1 MEELL
6 PRLRF
11 LKRVGLGYLSL
22 DRRGDTLSGGEAQR
36 IRLAAQLGSNLLGVC
51 YIIDE
56 PTIGLH
62 PRDNGLLLSTL
73 RELKERGNTIVVVE
87 HDEETIRNGDHIID
101 LGPGAGPGGG
111 RVVAQGTLQ
120 DIRACAESVTGAWM
134 NGHRREITSHR
145 RSPHDGAWIEV
156 IGATMHNL
164 KDIDAA
170 IPLGTL
176 TCVTGVSGS
185 GKSTLVKD
193 VLYEA
198 LKSCLSGRTAVA
210 NGFKAIRGWE
220 HLARVSEIDHS
231 PIGRTPRSTPATY
244 VGFFDE
250 IRRLFAGVPEAR
262 ARGYGAGRFS
272 FNVAGGR
279 CEACA
284 GQGRIKV
291 EMSFLPDVYVAC
303 EECGGRRFNEETLAV
318 TYHGKNIHDVLE
330 MSFREGLDVFAAI
343 PRIRRT
349 LQFLVDIGLDY
360 LTFGQPSPTL
370 SGGEAQRIKLASEL
384 ASSIEGTGRSLYILD
399 EPTTG
404 LHLADTER
412 LVDILHR
419 LVDRGNSVVVIEHNL
434 EVIRAADYIVDLGPE
449 GGAGGGRI
457 IAQGTPFE
465 LLRQT
470 RKSHTA
476 RFLKRYLTNPSF

>member
-1 MEELL
+1 
-6 PRLRF
+6 
-11 LKRVGLGYLSL
+11 
-22 DRRGDTLSGGEAQR
+22 
-36 IRLAAQLGSNLLGVC
+36 
-51 YIIDE
+51 
-56 PTIGLH
+56 
-62 PRDNGLLLSTL
+62 
-73 RELKERGNTIVVVE
+73 VVE

-111 RVVAQGTLQ
+111 RLVAQGTLR

-145 RSPHDGAWIEV
+145 RSPRDRAWIEV
-156 IGATMHNL
+156 IGAARHNL
-164 KDIDAA
+164 KNIDAA

-198 LKSCLSGRTAVA
+198 LKSRLSGRAGAAT
-210 NGFKAIRGWE
+210 GFKEIRGWE
-220 HLARVSEIDHS
+220 HLARVTEIDHS

-279 CEACA
+279 CESCA

-343 PRIRRT
+343 PRIRRA
-349 LQFLVDIGLDY
+349 LQFIVDIGLDY

-370 SGGEAQRIKLASEL
+370 SGGEAQRIKIASEL

-412 LVDILHR
+412 LVDILRR
-419 LVDRGNSVVVIEHNL
+419 LVDRGNTVVVIEHNL
-434 EVIRAADYIVDLGPE
+434 EVIRAADYIIDLGPE
-449 GGAGGGRI
+449 GGAAGGRI
-457 IAQGTPFE
+457 IARGTPFE

-476 RFLKRYLTNPSF
+476 RFLKRYLTGPPT